1 MPATLAFP
9 EAASLPE
16 LPLDGYWKAPA
27 ATWQD
32 IAYEEAAGVGFLS
45 FEFYNGAMSTAQC
58 RRLTAAFRWA
68 CERPTRVIV
77 LLGGRDFWSNGI
89 HLNTIEAAESPA
101 DASWENINAID
112 DLAEAILR
120 CNSRL
125 TVAAVG
131 GNAGAGGCFLA
142 RAADFVWVRNG
153 VMLNPH
159 YKNMGNLYGSEFWTY
174 LLPPR
179 VGEQGARDIMRHRLP
194 MSALESVRC
203 GFYDACLPASGF
215 VVDVARRAAEL
226 ASAPDIETQIAAKA
240 ARRAAD
246 EAKKPLA
253 DYRAAELAEMR
264 RNIYG
269 FDPSYH
275 VARYHFV
282 ACSPHSW
289 TPRHLARHRD
299 LDWRIPA

>member
-1 MPATLAFP
+1 
-9 EAASLPE
+9 
-16 LPLDGYWKAPA
+16 
-27 ATWQD
+27 
-32 IAYEEAAGVGFLS
+32 
-45 FEFYNGAMSTAQC
+45 
-58 RRLTAAFRWA
+58 
-68 CERPTRVIV
+68 
-77 LLGGRDFWSNGI
+77 
-89 HLNTIEAAESPA
+89 
-101 DASWENINAID
+101 
-112 DLAEAILR
+112 
-120 CNSRL
+120 
-125 TVAAVG
+125 
-131 GNAGAGGCFLA
+131 
-142 RAADFVWVRNG
+142 
-153 VMLNPH
+153 
-159 YKNMGNLYGSEFWTY
+159 MGNFGSEFWTY

-179 VGEQGARDIMRHRLP
+179 VGEQGARHHAPSPANVGTRIG
-194 MSALESVRC
+194 ALC

-215 VVDVARRAAEL
+215 VVDVARRAVEL